1 MSALPIASWQRSVG
15 RDSSWRTFLN
25 GHYGS
30 FKQKY
35 LEFGQYEPNRRS
47 IEYTKQRKISLAQL
61 EPKK

>member
-1 MSALPIASWQRSVG
+1 MQRDIATNLLFRAQP
-15 RDSSWRTFLN
+15 FLN
-25 GHYGS
+25 GHYES

-47 IEYTKQRKISLAQL
+47 IEYTEQRKISLAQL